1 MKIKTINKQQ
11 EELLAREAVEK
22 GKIKLALEKSY
33 VEPGRQ
39 QGRLLVQCE
48 KKGYRAP
55 PVVSLLVSSFFLF
68 FIFSTTIFL
77 LETISDI
84 YLLIGTLGFFFSD
97 YFSAVLRGDR
107 KDSPTLSQR
116 RSEAAT
122 WQDVPI
128 ASSSILWQGKTALF
142 NI

>member
-1 MKIKTINKQQ
+1 MKINIINKQQ

-55 PVVSLLVSSFFLF
+55 PVVSLLVSSFFFIFYFFHNYFFTGDNFGHILTHRDTWIFFFGLF
-68 FIFSTTIFL
+68 FRSTTWRP
-77 LETISDI
+77 ERQSD
-84 YLLIGTLGFFFSD
+84 TFSKTER
-97 YFSAVLRGDR
+97 SCHLA
-107 KDSPTLSQR
+107 R
-116 RSEAAT
+116 RSNCKFVYPLAR
-122 WQDVPI
+122 
-128 ASSSILWQGKTALF
+128 
-142 NI
+142 

>member
-55 PVVSLLVSSFFLF
+55 PVVSLLVSSFF
-68 FIFSTTIFL
+68 FIF
-77 LETISDI
+77 
-84 YLLIGTLGFFFSD
+84 YFFHN
-97 YFSAVLRGDR
+97 YFFTGDNFGH
-107 KDSPTLSQR
+107 
-116 RSEAAT
+116 
-122 WQDVPI
+122 
-128 ASSSILWQGKTALF
+128 ILTHRDT
-142 NI
+142 